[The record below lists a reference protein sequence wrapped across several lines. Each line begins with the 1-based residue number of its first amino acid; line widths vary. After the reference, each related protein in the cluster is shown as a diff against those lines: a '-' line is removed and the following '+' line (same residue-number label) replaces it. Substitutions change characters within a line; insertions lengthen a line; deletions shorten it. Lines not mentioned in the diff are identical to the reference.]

1 MNAYCSGRKG
11 IICRNGFLTS
21 GPATACPTRTS
32 RTSGLF
38 SVVRLSSNKTF
49 VNRAGRKVP
58 GKLKLILVRGN
69 SLYRDSCGGKRE
81 YNVNL
86 CLVDS
91 KG

>member
-1 MNAYCSGRKG
+1 MNAYCSGRNG
-11 IICRNGFLTS
+11 IVCRNGFLTS
-21 GPATACPTRTS
+21 GPATACPAGGTRST
-32 RTSGLF
+32 GLF
-38 SVVRLSSNKTF
+38 SIVRLSSGMAF
-49 VNRAGRKVP
+49 VNRAGRNVP